1 MVLQEA
7 MHYGPDAFLL
17 LTNPLLVAAVFAP
30 LNVLVKEARVTHF
43 FEFGGDGSVGAA
55 VVEHAVYLDADD
67 LWKAGNFAP
76 GTARRFNRWKRR
88 EQRLGRAGGGRRIDG
103 FLDCWMIGWVDR

>member
-1 MVLQEA
+1 MVLQET

-17 LTNPLLVAAVFAP
+17 FTNPLLVAAVFPA
-30 LNVLVKEARVTHF
+30 LDVLVKEARVTHF
-43 FEFGGDGSVGAA
+43 LEFGGDGSVGAA

-76 GTARRFNRWKRR
+76 GTARRFNRRKRR
-88 EQRLGRAGGGRRIDG
+88 ERRLRRAAGGRRIDG
-103 FLDCWMIGWVDR
+103 FLDCWVIGC

>member
-17 LTNPLLVAAVFAP
+17 LTNPLLVAAVFPP

-43 FEFGGDGSVGAA
+43 FEFGGDDSVRAA
-55 VVEHAVYLDADD
+55 VVQHAVYLDADE
-67 LWKAGNFAP
+67 LWQGCNFAP
-76 GTARRFNRWKRR
+76 GAARN
-88 EQRLGRAGGGRRIDG
+88 ISD
-103 FLDCWMIGWVDR
+103 

>member
-17 LTNPLLVAAVFAP
+17 LTNPLLVAAVFPA
-30 LNVLVKEARVTHF
+30 LDVLVKEARVTHF

-55 VVEHAVYLDADD
+55 VVEHAVYLDADH

-76 GTARRFNRWKRR
+76 GAARRFYMRQRR
-88 EQRLGRAGGGRRIDG
+88 EGRLRRAGAGRRIAG
-103 FLDCWMIGWVDR
+103 FLDCWMSG

>member
-17 LTNPLLVAAVFAP
+17 LTNPLLVAAVFPA
-30 LNVLVKEARVTHF
+30 LDVLVKEARVTHF

-55 VVEHAVYLDADD
+55 VVEHAVYLDADH
-67 LWKAGNFAP
+67 LWKGCNFAP
-76 GTARRFNRWKRR
+76 GTAGN
-88 EQRLGRAGGGRRIDG
+88 ISD
-103 FLDCWMIGWVDR
+103 